1 MKRVL
6 FLASCLFGSLLF
18 ADPIK
23 VITSTTDL
31 GWTTKEIGGE
41 LVDVSPLLK
50 GTENPHYVDAVP
62 EFVRLAADA
71 KAAITIGLELE
82 IGWMPKVLARSGN
95 AQVQPGG
102 KGYVE
107 VGKAI
112 TVMEKPEGPV
122 DRSMGDVHPGGNP
135 HFWISPPHLAVAAG
149 PIATTLTTVDPAHA
163 KEYAAGLAKVR
174 ATLKDLEAKGQA
186 RLKPLLVGKDGPVLI
201 EYHKEFTYFLDTYK
215 LKSLG
220 SIEEKPGVA
229 PSAGRLA
236 EIAQSA
242 KAAGIRFA
250 IAGDT
255 APKKVLERFTEL
267 SGIPVQVVP
276 LSVVPRSKP
285 KTYEELHNTIIEA
298 VASGLSGAR
307 T

>member
-1 MKRVL
+1 MKKYALLVSW
-6 FLASCLFGSLLF
+6 FFGALLV

-31 GWTTKEIGGE
+31 GWATKEIGGN
-41 LVDVSPLLK
+41 LVEVSPLLK

-82 IGWMPKVLARSGN
+82 IGWIPKVLARSGN

-102 KGYVE
+102 KGFVE

-112 TVMEKPEGPV
+112 TVMEKPTGPV

-135 HFWISPPHLAVAAG
+135 HFWISPPHFSAALG
-149 PIATTLTTVDPAHA
+149 PIETTLSAVDPAHT
-163 KEYAAGLAKVR
+163 KDYQAGLAKTR
-174 ATLKDLEAKGQA
+174 ATLKALQAKGEA
-186 RLKPLLVGKDGPVLI
+186 RLKPLLVGKNGPVLI

-215 LKSLG
+215 LSSLG

-229 PSAGRLA
+229 PSAGRIA
-236 EIAQSA
+236 EIAQAA
-242 KAAGIRFA
+242 KAAGVLFVL
-250 IAGDT
+250 AGDT
-255 APKKVLERFTEL
+255 APKKVLERFSEL
-267 SGIPVQVVP
+267 SGIPVKVVP
-276 LSVVPRSKP
+276 LSVVPSLKP
-285 KTYEELHNTIIEA
+285 KTYPELHDTLIEA
-298 VASGLSGAR
+298 VASGLTG
-307 T
+307 THT